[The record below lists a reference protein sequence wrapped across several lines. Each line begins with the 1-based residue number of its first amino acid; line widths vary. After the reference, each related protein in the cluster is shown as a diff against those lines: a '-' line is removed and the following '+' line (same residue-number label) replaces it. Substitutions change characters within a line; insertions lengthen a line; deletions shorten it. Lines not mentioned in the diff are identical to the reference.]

1 MGKISFFYEET
12 NFTLPQANKLK
23 AWLKS
28 IIQREEFELELI
40 NYIFCSDEYLLSLNV
55 EYLNHDTYTDII
67 TFDYTEGVQLEGD
80 VYISVDRV
88 NENAAQLNVSFNQEI
103 NRVMV
108 HGLLHMMGY
117 KDKSPSQKNQ
127 MRSKEDSCLS
137 LLTI

>member
-1 MGKISFFYEET
+1 MGRISFFYEET

-67 TFDYTEGVQLEGD
+67 TFDYTEGVHLEGD